1 MDVGVRTCGTPMS
14 NTSRVEFDDALTN
27 NSKSIKNGGWIQDVL
42 KFQPL
47 LHNYPSALR

>member
-14 NTSRVEFDDALTN
+14 NTSRVEFDDTLIN

-42 KFQPL
+42 EI
-47 LHNYPSALR
+47 SASLA